1 MPEEVQPAKRGPGR
15 PRKTPALDVED
26 TVEPI
31 AEVPVPQHALWI
43 DERVGQRVD
52 NPAWVGFTFEDD
64 REYRVANGV
73 IVERVR

>member
-1 MPEEVQPAKRGPGR
+1 MSEVEEVQPAKRGPGR
-15 PRKTPALDVED
+15 PRKPPVAEGA
-26 TVEPI
+26 VEPI
-31 AEVPVPQHALWI
+31 AGEVPQHALWI

-64 REYRVANGV
+64 REYRVVNGV